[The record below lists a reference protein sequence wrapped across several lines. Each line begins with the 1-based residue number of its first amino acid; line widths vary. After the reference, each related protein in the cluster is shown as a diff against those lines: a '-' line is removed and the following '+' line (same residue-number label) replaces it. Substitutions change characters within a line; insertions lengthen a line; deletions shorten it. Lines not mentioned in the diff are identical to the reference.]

1 MFQAGLVQMRSGRD
15 PSRNIADATRF
26 IDDLARRG
34 ANLILT
40 PEMTNIIETD
50 RERLKHM
57 VRPEGEDQSVAALSE
72 SAKSNRVWLLA
83 GSLALRNTA
92 GMLVNR
98 SLLFDPQGRIQARY
112 DKIHLFDVDLP
123 DGTVIRESAAYASG
137 RDAPIVPLLWG
148 NLGLTICY
156 DVRFPAL
163 YKSLALA
170 GADFITVPSA
180 FTRVT
185 GEAHW
190 HVLLR
195 ARAIET
201 GSFILAPAQGG
212 LHECGRETFG
222 ASLAVS
228 PWGEII
234 AEADRE
240 PGTHMVTLDGAEV
253 DKARRRIPALRHG
266 RRVAL
271 SRCDEIAT

>member
-1 MFQAGLVQMRSGRD
+1 
-15 PSRNIADATRF
+15 
-26 IDDLARRG
+26 
-34 ANLILT
+34 
-40 PEMTNIIETD
+40 
-50 RERLKHM
+50 
-57 VRPEGEDQSVAALSE
+57 
-72 SAKSNRVWLLA
+72 
-83 GSLALRNTA
+83 
-92 GMLVNR
+92 MLVNR
-98 SLLFDPQGRIQARY
+98 SLLFDPEGRIAARY

-123 DGTVIRESAAYASG
+123 DGIVIRESAAYAPG
-137 RDAPIVPLLWG
+137 RDAPIALLPWG

-156 DVRFPAL
+156 DIRCPAL
-163 YKSLALA
+163 YKSLAVA

-201 GSFILAPAQGG
+201 GAFILAPAQGG

-222 ASLAVS
+222 ATLAVS

-234 AEADRE
+234 GETGRE
-240 PGTHMVTLDGAEV
+240 PGTLMVSLDRAEV
-253 DKARRRIPALRHG
+253 DKARRRIPALRQG

-271 SRCDEIAT
+271 SRYDEIAT

>member
-1 MFQAGLVQMRSGRD
+1 MRSGRD
-15 PSRNIADATRF
+15 PDRNIADATSS
-26 IDDLARRG
+26 IDDLACRG
-34 ANLILT
+34 ARLVLT

-50 RERLKHM
+50 RERLKRI
-57 VRPEGEDQSVAALSE
+57 VRHEREDRSVTMLSE
-72 SAKSNRVWLLA
+72 CAKSRRIWLVV
-83 GSLALRNTA
+83 GSLALRNEA

-98 SLLFDPQGRIQARY
+98 SLLFDPEGRIAARY

-123 DGTVIRESAAYASG
+123 DGIVIRESAAYAPG
-137 RDAPIVPLLWG
+137 RGAPIAHLPWG

-156 DVRFPAL
+156 DIRFPAL
-163 YKSLALA
+163 YKSLAVA

-201 GSFILAPAQGG
+201 GAFILAPAQGG

-222 ASLAVS
+222 ATLAVS

-234 AEADRE
+234 GETGRE
-240 PGTHMVTLDGAEV
+240 PGTLMVTLDRGEV

-271 SRCDEIAT
+271 SRYDEIAT